1 VKCLLTSIMVLLS
14 LLYPFAASALDVS
27 GQSRTYLF
35 SRQTVESERL
45 LPLYEYLDFRADSGD
60 KGAVSFNFG
69 GWYRYD
75 LRSESFNGRSNEDL
89 QYAYLSFKQRTGN
102 AALNLGR
109 VRVYEG
115 VSSDLVDGVYG
126 RTDLKGGFGIA
137 AYGGSPVATNFD
149 DRRGDTI
156 YGGRLYQGMPGIYM
170 IGVSYLDEKNN
181 STAFRREGGV
191 DLWFRPLS
199 KLELQ
204 GMSSYNDLTSAW
216 MQHNY
221 YLTIGAFGPVRL
233 IGEYSKVS
241 YKDYFTG
248 TVFSAFTF
256 TTNPSAR
263 TGVNP
268 DETVTTNGGSLEYA
282 FNRSFTVILDY
293 KGFNYTIAGNADY
306 YGGKFSYAGSTFSVG
321 AGAHRMDG
329 AIAALQYD
337 EQNLYVWTK
346 ISKVDISLQGIH
358 VAYDEAIN
366 GVTDAYNVSATA
378 GYSFTPKARAV
389 ADIEYSKNPDFDKD
403 VRGMLSFVY
412 LFDVKGDTQKPKTGS
427 SKKN

>member
-1 VKCLLTSIMVLLS
+1 MILLS
-14 LLYPFAASALDVS
+14 LLYPLAASALDVS

-45 LPLYEYLDFRADSGD
+45 MPFYEYLDFRADGGD

-75 LRSESFNGRSNEDL
+75 FRSESIDGRSNADL
-89 QYAYLSFKQRTGN
+89 QYAYLSFRQKTGN

-109 VRVYEG
+109 VRVFEG

-126 RTDLKGGFGIA
+126 RTDLMGGFGIA
-137 AYGGSPVATNFD
+137 IYGGSPVATDFD

-156 YGGRLYQGMPGIYM
+156 YGGRLYQGIPGVYV
-170 IGVSYLDEKNN
+170 IGASFLDEKNN
-181 STAFRREGGV
+181 SSDFRREAGV
-191 DLWFRPLS
+191 DVWFRPI
-199 KLELQ
+199 KGLEAQ

-221 YLTIGAFGPVRL
+221 YLTIGPVGPVRL

-256 TTNPSAR
+256 TTNLAAG

-268 DETVTTNGGSLEYA
+268 DETLTTNGGALEFA
-282 FNRSFTVILDY
+282 VTRSITVIADY
-293 KGFNYTIAGNADY
+293 KSFDYTIAGNADY
-306 YGGKFSYAGSTFSVG
+306 YGGKFFYAGSTFGVG
-321 AGAHRMDG
+321 GGAHRMDG
-329 AIAALQYD
+329 ASAALRYD

-346 ISKVDISLQGIH
+346 ISKADISIQGIH
-358 VAYDEAIN
+358 VAYDQAIN
-366 GVTDAYNVSATA
+366 GVTDAYNASATL
-378 GYSFTPKARAV
+378 GYSFTPSTRAV
-389 ADIEYSKNPDFDKD
+389 ADIEYSKNPDFDSD

-412 LFDVKGDTQKPKTGS
+412 LFDVKSDTQKPKTGS
-427 SKKN
+427 SKKK